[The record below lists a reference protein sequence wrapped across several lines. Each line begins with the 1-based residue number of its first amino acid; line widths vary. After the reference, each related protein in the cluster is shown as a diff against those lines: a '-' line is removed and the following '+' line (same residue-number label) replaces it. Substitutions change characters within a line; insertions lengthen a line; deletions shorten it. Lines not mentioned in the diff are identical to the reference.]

1 MFFKKKRGKKEIAQL
16 SIIGILATVGIL
28 IALYGYFIFF
38 PKLLFHILLVVGIIV
53 ALSVPA
59 LLIHFD
65 ETRKKKIDF
74 MLPQFLRD
82 VYEGQESGLTFLK
95 ALQASAARDYGP
107 LTKELRQMVVQLS
120 WGVEFEEAFTS
131 FANRVDTEI
140 TKKTVALLLETT
152 RLGGDIKASLSSVA
166 SFVTEMN
173 NLRDERES
181 ELKPYMTIIYLS
193 SIIFMVIMII
203 IYQSFFT
210 SMASSAAGQEGFMKL
225 PLAIE
230 DFKAALFDLVIIV
243 SFFGGI
249 TSGKLSQGK
258 ILSGLKHSI
267 SLIAIVTVFF
277 GFLLLDPIP
286 PIISQVDFTPKTP
299 ISTYHVLVSAVVD
312 DPYPASGVKS
322 ALVVWTMN
330 NWLSNRTVEMNY
342 NLPKERWEAQI
353 PPLPVDTKV
362 FFFIKAYDNS
372 ENQAIN
378 DNNKSYY
385 GFTVSK

>member
-1 MFFKKKRGKKEIAQL
+1 MVFKKKMERKEIARL
-16 SIIGILATVGIL
+16 IIIGIPATVGIL
-28 IALYGYFIFF
+28 IALFGYYIFF
-38 PKLLFHILLVVGIIV
+38 PKLLFHILLVVGVIV

-65 ETRKKKIDF
+65 EARKKKIDF

-173 NLRDERES
+173 NLREERES
-181 ELKPYMTIIYLS
+181 ELKPYMTIIYIS
-193 SIIFMVIMII
+193 SIIFMIIMII

-210 SMASSAAGQEGFMKL
+210 SMASTAAGGFLKL
-225 PLAIE
+225 PLSIE

-267 SLIAIVTVFF
+267 SLIVIVTVFF
-277 GFLLLDPIP
+277 GVLLLDPIP
-286 PIISQVDFTPKTP
+286 PTISQVDITPKTP

-353 PPLPVDTKV
+353 PPLPVDAKV

-372 ENQAIN
+372 ENLAIN

-385 GFTVSK
+385 SFTVSK

>member
-1 MFFKKKRGKKEIAQL
+1 MFFKKKMERKEIARL
-16 SIIGILATVGIL
+16 IIIGIPATVGIL
-28 IALYGYFIFF
+28 IALFGYYIFF
-38 PKLLFHILLVVGIIV
+38 PKLLFHILLVVGVIV

-65 ETRKKKIDF
+65 EARKKKIDF

-173 NLRDERES
+173 NLREERES
-181 ELKPYMTIIYLS
+181 ELKPYMTIIYIS
-193 SIIFMVIMII
+193 SIIFMIIMII

-210 SMASSAAGQEGFMKL
+210 SMASTAAGGFLKL
-225 PLAIE
+225 PLSIE

-267 SLIAIVTVFF
+267 SLIVIVTVFF
-277 GFLLLDPIP
+277 GVLLLDPIP
-286 PIISQVDFTPKTP
+286 PTISQVDITPKTP

-353 PPLPVDTKV
+353 PPLPVDAKV

-372 ENQAIN
+372 ENLAIN

-385 GFTVSK
+385 SFTVSK

>member
-258 ILSGLKHSI
+258 ILSLKMLY
-267 SLIAIVTVFF
+267 SL
-277 GFLLLDPIP
+277 
-286 PIISQVDFTPKTP
+286 S
-299 ISTYHVLVSAVVD
+299 
-312 DPYPASGVKS
+312 
-322 ALVVWTMN
+322 
-330 NWLSNRTVEMNY
+330 
-342 NLPKERWEAQI
+342 
-353 PPLPVDTKV
+353 
-362 FFFIKAYDNS
+362 
-372 ENQAIN
+372 
-378 DNNKSYY
+378 
-385 GFTVSK
+385 

>member
-1 MFFKKKRGKKEIAQL
+1 MVFKKKMERKEIARL

-28 IALYGYFIFF
+28 IALFGYFIFF
-38 PKLLFHILLVVGIIV
+38 PKLLFHILLVVGVIV

-65 ETRKKKIDF
+65 EARKKKIDF

-107 LTKELRQMVVQLS
+107 LTKELRQMVVQIS

-173 NLRDERES
+173 NLREERES
-181 ELKPYMTIIYLS
+181 ELKPYMTIIYIS
-193 SIIFMVIMII
+193 SIIFMIIMII

-210 SMASSAAGQEGFMKL
+210 SMASTAAGGFLKL
-225 PLAIE
+225 PLSIE

-267 SLIAIVTVFF
+267 SLITIVTVFF
-277 GFLLLDPIP
+277 GVLLLDPIP
-286 PIISQVDFTPKTP
+286 PTISQVDITPKTP

-372 ENQAIN
+372 ENLAIS

-385 GFTVSK
+385 SFTVSK

>member
-1 MFFKKKRGKKEIAQL
+1 MFFKKKIEKKEIVRL
-16 SIIGILATVGIL
+16 SIIGIPATVGIL
-28 IALYGYFIFF
+28 IILFGYFLFF
-38 PKLLFHILLVVGIIV
+38 PKLLFHILVVVGVIV
-53 ALSVPA
+53 ALSVPT

-65 ETRKKKIDF
+65 ETRKKKIDS

-82 VYEGQESGLTFLK
+82 IYEGQEAGLTFLK

-107 LTKELRQMVVQLS
+107 LTKELRQMVVQIS

-181 ELKPYMTIIYLS
+181 ELKPYMMIIYIS
-193 SIIFMVIMII
+193 SIIFMIIMII

-210 SMASSAAGQEGFMKL
+210 SIASTTTGGFMKL
-225 PLAIE
+225 SLTIE
-230 DFKAALFDLVIIV
+230 DFKATLFDLVIII

-249 TSGKLSQGK
+249 TAGKLSQGK
-258 ILSGLKHSI
+258 ILSGLKHSV
-267 SLIAIVTVFF
+267 SLIVIVTVFF
-277 GFLLLDPIP
+277 GVLLLDPISP
-286 PIISQVDFTPKTP
+286 TISQVNITPQTP
-299 ISTYHVLVSAVVD
+299 ISTHHVLVSAVVD
-312 DPYPASGVKS
+312 DPYPASGIKS

-330 NWLSNRTVEMNY
+330 NWLSNRTVEMDY

-372 ENQAIN
+372 GNLAIS

-385 GFTVSK
+385 SFTVSK